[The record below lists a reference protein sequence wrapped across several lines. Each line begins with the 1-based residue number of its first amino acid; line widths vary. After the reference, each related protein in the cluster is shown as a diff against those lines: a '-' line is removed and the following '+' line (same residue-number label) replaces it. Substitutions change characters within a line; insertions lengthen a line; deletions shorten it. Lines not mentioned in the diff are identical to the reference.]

1 MPSVRLSP
9 LFNGQTVTPSGAP
22 AAGYR
27 LWTYAAGSSSQLA
40 TYTTSAGTV
49 AQSNPVTL
57 DANGFP
63 ENPIWLQTGLSYKLV
78 LKDANDVV
86 IRTED
91 NISGVNDASA
101 SVSQWQV
108 SGVTPSYVS
117 ASSFTVPGDQTSE
130 FHVGRRLQ
138 FTTNAGDVYGTIL
151 TSAYT
156 SLTTV
161 AVLMDGSSAL
171 DSGLSAVNLS
181 LLRADNPAV
190 PNGITHAPRTVGLA
204 GNVNASTPLTKYDL
218 SAGAVTMRNA
228 AGVTVTRFNTGTL
241 TCDLGL
247 AGPARNGRDQAA
259 AFPANSWVHLYT
271 IWNGTSLAT
280 IASLSPPTVG
290 PALPSGDTHWCYD
303 TTIRWNGSSNIV
315 PTIMRGS
322 VAYIDVA
329 EGSARAL
336 SAGTATAYT
345 AVSCASF
352 VPPVALRAQFRFAIV
367 AGLAS
372 AGGIAIVVRP
382 TGASGGITLVRAR
395 SEVASSQVDA
405 ATVAEI
411 PLNTSQQIDYKFD
424 VAPASGGAYIDV
436 LGYVVPNGDA

>member
-9 LFNGQTVTPSGAP
+9 LFNGQTVTPAGAP
-22 AAGYR
+22 AAGYKVY
-27 LWTYAAGSSSQLA
+27 TYAAGSSSALA

-49 AQSNPVTL
+49 AQANPVIL

-78 LKDANDVV
+78 LKDAADVV

-101 SVSQWQV
+101 SVSQWQA

-138 FTTNAGDVYGTIL
+138 FTTNAGAVYGTIL
-151 TSAYT
+151 TTAYT
-156 SLTTV
+156 TLTTV
-161 AVLMDGSSAL
+161 TVSMDGASAL
-171 DSGLSAVNLS
+171 DSGLSGVNLS
-181 LLRADNPAV
+181 LLRADYPAV
-190 PNGITHAPRTVGLA
+190 PNGISGASRVSGLS
-204 GNVNASTPLTKYDL
+204 GNVNAATPLTKYDL
-218 SAGAVTMRNA
+218 SAAAVAMRNA
-228 AGVTVTRFNTGTL
+228 AGVLITRYTTGTL

-247 AGPARNGRDQAA
+247 AGSAANGRDQSG
-259 AFPANSWVHLYT
+259 AFSANSWVYLYF
-271 IWNGTSLAT
+271 IWNGTTLAT
-280 IASLSPPTVG
+280 IASLSATAPTLPTG
-290 PALPSGDTHWCYD
+290 YTHYALATA
-303 TTIRWNGSSNIV
+303 IRWNASSNIM
-315 PTIMRGS
+315 PTIVRGS
-322 VAYIDVA
+322 YAYIDLA
-329 EGSARAL
+329 EGSARTL
-336 SAGTATAYT
+336 TAGTATAYT
-345 AVSCASF
+345 TVNCATF
-352 VPPVALRAQFRFAIV
+352 APPIALHAQFRFAIV

-395 SEVASSQVDA
+395 AEVAGSQVDA

-411 PLNTSQQIDYKFD
+411 PMNSSQQIDYKFD
-424 VAPASGGAYIDV
+424 VAPSSGGAYIDV
-436 LGYVVPNGDA
+436 LGYTVPNGDA